1 MKIRTGFVSNS
12 SSASFIIDREFLSL
26 SQEAELIRYDRD
38 TENNHDGWS
47 VYLSDDLRFIKG
59 FTSMDNG
66 SLEEF
71 LKEISLDR
79 YKDNFIEWAD
89 NSG

>member
-26 SQEAELIRYDRD
+26 SQEAELMRHSRDR
-38 TENNHDGWS
+38 ENNHDGWS
-47 VYLSDDLRFIKG
+47 VYLSDDLRFIEG

-71 LKEISLDR
+71 FIEIGLDR
-79 YKDNFIEWAD
+79 YKDDFIKWTD